1 MDDFNFFGESG
12 ESGAN
17 IASETHEVET
27 PAQTPEPQTVSVE
40 QFNDLQRRLEASER
54 WKQDF
59 GKMVA
64 QNTGVL
70 PPEQNQQNP
79 EAVLTNLLQN
89 PLQFQQQTIAE
100 ATRLARQ
107 EMEQQAIIQDRRA
120 KHPELAAMEPFI
132 DWQAVMQQAGSK
144 FYKDNNRQPSFAEVI
159 DASIDLMKPTF
170 QGLSQSSQSQQQG
183 AAATR
188 MAMNLNLTGG
198 QSPQGQK
205 PNLAAMSDSEWV
217 AYRDAQMR
225 QIQGY

>member
-1 MDDFNFFGESG
+1 MDDFNFFGEPG
-12 ESGAN
+12 ESGAD
-17 IASETHEVET
+17 IAPETHEVET
-27 PAQTPEPQTVSVE
+27 PTQAPEPQTVSVE
-40 QFNDLQRRLEASER
+40 QFNDLQQRLEASER

-59 GKMVA
+59 GRMVA

-70 PPEQNQQNP
+70 PPEQNQQTR
-79 EAVLTNLLQN
+79 ESILADLIQN

-132 DWQAVMQQAGSK
+132 DWQAVMQQAGQQ
-144 FYKDNNRQPSFAEVI
+144 FYQKNNRQPSFAEVI
-159 DASIDLMKPTF
+159 DASIELMKPTF

-198 QSPQGQK
+198 QSAQGQG
-205 PNLAAMSDSEWV
+205 PNIAAMSNAEWV
-217 AYRDAQMR
+217 AFRDAKMR